1 MQISRENLA
10 LNYLLYYSEART
22 NLPLVFIISLAAT
35 RKDLLIL
42 PFNYVKNI
50 KLLLYLPLYKRT
62 Y

>member
-1 MQISRENLA
+1 MQILRENLA
-10 LNYLLYYSEART
+10 LNYLLYYLEART

-35 RKDLLIL
+35 WKDLLIL

-62 Y
+62 C